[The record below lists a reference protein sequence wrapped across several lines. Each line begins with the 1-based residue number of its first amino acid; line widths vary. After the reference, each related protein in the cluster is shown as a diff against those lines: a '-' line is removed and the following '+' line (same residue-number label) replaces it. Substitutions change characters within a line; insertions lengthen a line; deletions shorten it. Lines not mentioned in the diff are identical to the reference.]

1 MTTNPARTAASV
13 PDMTELTP
21 ETMNAGLEALI
32 PRAHQM
38 GIRFVELRP
47 GYVRAEVP
55 TDGNGNH
62 FGVIYAGV
70 TFTLAEVLG
79 GALHF
84 ATFDVATHY
93 PLVKALRIEFLA
105 PGKTALSA
113 SAQLSDDE
121 VARIKAAAT
130 PDAKVEFVLEAEVV
144 DTDGKVV
151 ARTQGDYQLRP
162 HGR

>member
-1 MTTNPARTAASV
+1 
-13 PDMTELTP
+13 MTELTVDA
-21 ETMNAGLEALI
+21 MNAGLAALI

-38 GIRFVELRP
+38 GIRFAELRP

-55 TDGNGNH
+55 PDGNGNH

-84 ATFDVATHY
+84 VTFDVSTHY

-113 SAQLSDDE
+113 SAQLTDAE
-121 VARIKAAAT
+121 IERIRTAAT
-130 PDAKVEFVLEAEVV
+130 PDAKVDFVLEAEVV
-144 DTDGKVV
+144 DAEGVVV
-151 ARTQGDYQLRP
+151 ARTSGDYQLRP